1 MDIHFCFLKSI
12 SLSNRTKLKA
22 FLVKLSEEEKTKV
35 ESLTIVFCSNQYLLD
50 INKRFL
56 KHDYYTDIIT
66 FDLTSKGNKEK
77 TAEIY
82 ISTDQ
87 IRKNAVDFN
96 TTIGNELHRV
106 IFHGVLHLCGYNDKS
121 RRQKEKMTEKE
132 NKYLAKY
139 RSYK

>member
-66 FDLTSKGNKEK
+66 FDLTSKGSKEK

-87 IRKNAVDFN
+87 IRKNAADFN

-139 RSYK
+139 RSHK

>member
-1 MDIHFCFLKSI
+1 METRFCFLKNI
-12 SLSNRTKLKA
+12 SLSNRTRIKA
-22 FLVKLSEEEKTKV
+22 FLAKLSLEEKTKI
-35 ESLTIVFCSNQYLLD
+35 ESLTIIFCSNQYLLD

-66 FDLTSKGNKEK
+66 FDLTPVGNKEK
-77 TAEIY
+77 IAEIY

-121 RRQKEKMTEKE
+121 RRQKEIMTQKE

-139 RSYK
+139 AIHK

>member
-12 SLSNRTKLKA
+12 SLINRTKLKA

-35 ESLTIVFCSNQYLLD
+35 GSLTIVFCSNQYLLD

-66 FDLTSKGNKEK
+66 FDLTPKGNKEK

-87 IRKNAVDFN
+87 IRKNAADFN

-139 RSYK
+139 SSHK

>member
-22 FLVKLSEEEKTKV
+22 FLVKLSEDEKTKV

-66 FDLTSKGNKEK
+66 FDLTSKGSKEK

-87 IRKNAVDFN
+87 IRKNAADFN

-139 RSYK
+139 RSHK

>member
-1 MDIHFCFLKSI
+1 METRFCFLKNI
-12 SLSNRTKLKA
+12 SLSNRTRIKA
-22 FLVKLSEEEKTKV
+22 FLAKLSLEEKTKI
-35 ESLTIVFCSNQYLLD
+35 ESLTIIFCSNQYLLD

-66 FDLTSKGNKEK
+66 FDLTPVGNKEK

-121 RRQKEKMTEKE
+121 RRQKEIMTQKE

-139 RSYK
+139 AIHK

>member
-12 SLSNRTKLKA
+12 SLINRTKLKA
-22 FLVKLSEEEKTKV
+22 FLVKLSEEEKTKLG
-35 ESLTIVFCSNQYLLD
+35 SLTIVFCSNQYLLD

-132 NKYLAKY
+132 NKYLAQYSNHK
-139 RSYK
+139 

>member
-66 FDLTSKGNKEK
+66 FDLTSKGSKEK

-87 IRKNAVDFN
+87 IRKNAADFN

>member
-87 IRKNAVDFN
+87 IRKNAADFN

>member
-66 FDLTSKGNKEK
+66 FDLTPKGNKEK

-87 IRKNAVDFN
+87 IRKNAADFN

-139 RSYK
+139 RSHK